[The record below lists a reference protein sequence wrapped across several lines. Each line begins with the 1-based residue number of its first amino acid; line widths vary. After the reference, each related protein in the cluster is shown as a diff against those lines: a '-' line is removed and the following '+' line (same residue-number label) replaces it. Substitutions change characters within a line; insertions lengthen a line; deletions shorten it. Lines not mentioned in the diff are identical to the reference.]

1 MINVDSKKGSFKFY
15 GDTIDIISDIAFA
28 LSNVV
33 DFMTDTQLVRGDWND
48 NLDFTLNAIRHAVG
62 AVGDVDEVSK

>member
-1 MINVDSKKGSFKFY
+1 MLKIDSKKGAYEFY

-33 DFMTDTQLVRGDWND
+33 DFMTATQMVQGNWDD

-62 AVGDVDEVSK
+62 DAHEVDK